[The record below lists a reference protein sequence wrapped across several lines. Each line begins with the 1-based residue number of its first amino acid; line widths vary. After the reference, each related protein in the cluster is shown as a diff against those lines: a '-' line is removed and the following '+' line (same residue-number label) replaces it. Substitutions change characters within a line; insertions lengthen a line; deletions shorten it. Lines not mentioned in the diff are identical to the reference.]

1 MKNINSKVV
10 LIRPPIVSKFG
21 AINNEATPALAL
33 AYISS
38 YLHANGYESI
48 MIDAIG
54 EGLNKMWPLTEFEG
68 YQCQGL
74 TFDEI
79 IQKIPEQ
86 TEIIGFSGMFS
97 GEWPVVRSFIK
108 AVRLQFPNALLVAGG
123 EHVSALTEYVLTDC
137 SELDYC
143 VCGEGESIFY
153 HLVDTYYNDKD
164 IHNVEGLAYL
174 DNEGTFK
181 KNGLLQRMRNIDE
194 IPWPRWDD
202 GYLENFWDAG
212 KSFGIG
218 MGRDVPL
225 MFSRGCPYR
234 CTFCS
239 NEQMYGTRYVLR
251 DQDDVLDEVESYIQK
266 YNANS
271 MQLYDLTAI
280 TKKRWI
286 VSLCNKILERGIKVG
301 WSLPSGTRSEVLD
314 DETLKLLKEIGLKY
328 ICYAPESGSQRTRES
343 IAKKVDIKK
352 LNKSVMT
359 AKKHGIETRINLIIG
374 FPDETWIDVFQT
386 LLYGL
391 KMAVRGVDEVPI
403 YLFSPYPG
411 TKIFEDLI
419 ANNEIEIN
427 DDYFLTL
434 TSLNSSYLSNKVI
447 SCNKLMPPTILGVL
461 RTFSMLLNYL
471 IGYILYPKRIIR
483 TLKNI
488 FHRGSVSSTVLEHRL
503 KDIISRS
510 ILMNRS
516 GT

>member
-1 MKNINSKVV
+1 
-10 LIRPPIVSKFG
+10 
-21 AINNEATPALAL
+21 
-33 AYISS
+33 
-38 YLHANGYESI
+38 
-48 MIDAIG
+48 
-54 EGLNKMWPLTEFEG
+54 
-68 YQCQGL
+68 
-74 TFDEI
+74 
-79 IQKIPEQ
+79 
-86 TEIIGFSGMFS
+86 
-97 GEWPVVRSFIK
+97 
-108 AVRLQFPNALLVAGG
+108 
-123 EHVSALTEYVLTDC
+123 
-137 SELDYC
+137 
-143 VCGEGESIFY
+143 
-153 HLVDTYYNDKD
+153 LVDTYYNDKD

-328 ICYAPESGSQRTRES
+328 ICYAPESGSQRTRDS